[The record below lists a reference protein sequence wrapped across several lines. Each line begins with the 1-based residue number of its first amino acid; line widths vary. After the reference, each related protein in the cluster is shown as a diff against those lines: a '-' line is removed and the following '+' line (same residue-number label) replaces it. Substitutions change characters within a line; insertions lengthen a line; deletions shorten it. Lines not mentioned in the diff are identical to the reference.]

1 METIKTAQLGLQPV
15 KYPQGITTLE
25 EFIQYLNDACDTF
38 VKLEVYNEDD
48 CVAPFYIDGKTKTI
62 YINLHCV
69 RHITEETIHILSKDE
84 YDARLKEVIAQ
95 KCVHCVH
102 YCADVCKED
111 FDSHRNHINL
121 NGECYS
127 FEKKDV

>member
-1 METIKTAQLGLQPV
+1 MKTIKTAHLNINPV

-25 EFIQYLNDACDTF
+25 EFVQFLNTTTDTF

-48 CVAPFYIDGKTKTI
+48 CVDPFFIEGKTKTI
-62 YINLHCV
+62 YFNLHSV
-69 RHITEETIHILSKDE
+69 RHITEETIHILSKEE

-95 KCVHCVH
+95 KCIHCAH
-102 YCADVCKED
+102 YSPDVCEED
-111 FDSHRNHINL
+111 FNSHRNHINL